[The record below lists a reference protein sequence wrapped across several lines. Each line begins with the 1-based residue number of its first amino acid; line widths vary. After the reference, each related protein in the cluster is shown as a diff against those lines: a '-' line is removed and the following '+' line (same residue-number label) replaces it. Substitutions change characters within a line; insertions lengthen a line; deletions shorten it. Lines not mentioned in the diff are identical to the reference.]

1 MIKFFT
7 RLGATLAVL
16 AVSALALVVPANADT
31 GKAPAATRGQ
41 EAAAASGD
49 VTQALVVGGLA
60 FVLMVA
66 AAGGV
71 LWFTARKRHHE
82 PH

>member
-1 MIKFFT
+1 MIKFLT
-7 RLGATLAVL
+7 RMGAALAVL
-16 AVSALALVVPANADT
+16 VTAVLTVAVPANAET
-31 GKAPAATRGQ
+31 GRAPAATHGQ

-49 VTQALVVGGLA
+49 VTQALVVGGFA
-60 FVLMVA
+60 FVLMIA

-82 PH
+82 PR

>member
-7 RLGATLAVL
+7 RAIAALAALAVTL
-16 AVSALALVVPANADT
+16 TVAVPASADT
-31 GKAPAATRGQ
+31 GKAPAATHGQ

-49 VTQALVVGGLA
+49 VTQALVVGGFA
-60 FVLMVA
+60 FVLMIA
-66 AAGGV
+66 AAGAV

-82 PH
+82 PR